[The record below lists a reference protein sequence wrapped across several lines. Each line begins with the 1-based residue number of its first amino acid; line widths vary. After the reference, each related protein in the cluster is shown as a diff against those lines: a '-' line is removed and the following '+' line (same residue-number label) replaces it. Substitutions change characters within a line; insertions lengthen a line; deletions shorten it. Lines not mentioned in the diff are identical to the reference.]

1 MNRLGIG
8 LIAGGAAVWT
18 AGAVAWISGVWVTLP
33 PDTVRVLVLTLSA
46 VSGGLLVMAGALIGR
61 RRYTVPAAVMAEQG
75 SESAPQLGEGVL
87 PEFDFLRARR
97 ASVDERVT

>member
-1 MNRLGIG
+1 MNRLGTG

-18 AGAVAWISGVWVTLP
+18 VGAVAWISGVWVTLP

-46 VSGGLLVMAGALIGR
+46 VSGGLLVVAGALTGR
-61 RRYTVPAAVMAEQG
+61 RRYTVPTTPMAEQG
-75 SESAPQLGEGVL
+75 SESALQLGEGVL
-87 PEFDFLRARR
+87 PESVFRARD